1 MKTIAGNSPA
11 SSVHVTPAVS
21 LNHPSY
27 RPPVLQ
33 AAAAL
38 RVLSEQY
45 RRKKARVRKNAGH
58 A

>member
-1 MKTIAGNSPA
+1 MKTIARNT
-11 SSVHVTPAVS
+11 SSTVHITPAIA

-38 RVLSEQY
+38 RVLSEKF
-45 RRKKARVRKNAGH
+45 RLKTAKVKKAGH

>member
-1 MKTIAGNSPA
+1 MKTIARNSSSA
-11 SSVHVTPAVS
+11 SVHITPAVA

-38 RVLSEQY
+38 RALSEKY
-45 RRKKARVRKNAGH
+45 RLKTAKVKQAGH

>member
-1 MKTIAGNSPA
+1 MKTIARNS
-11 SSVHVTPAVS
+11 SSAVHMIPAVA
-21 LNHPSY
+21 LNNPLY
-27 RPPVLQ
+27 RSPVLQ

-45 RRKKARVRKNAGH
+45 LRKLSKGSKKAGH

>member
-1 MKTIAGNSPA
+1 MKTIARNSSSA
-11 SSVHVTPAVS
+11 SVHITPAVA

-38 RVLSEQY
+38 RVLSEKYQL
-45 RRKKARVRKNAGH
+45 KAEKVRQAGH